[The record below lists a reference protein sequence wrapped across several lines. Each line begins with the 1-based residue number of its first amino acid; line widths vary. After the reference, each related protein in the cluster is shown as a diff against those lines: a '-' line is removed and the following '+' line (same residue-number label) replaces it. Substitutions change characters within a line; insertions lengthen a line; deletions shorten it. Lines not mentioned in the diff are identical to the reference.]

1 MKNNETK
8 LKKITI
14 KYLKTIDPN
23 RDFHDN
29 ETVGQKTVFSTND
42 E

>member
-29 ETVGQKTVFSTND
+29 ETVG
-42 E
+42 